1 MKFNK
6 PNIFISKCIEF
17 DNCRYDGSMIKSD
30 FVKNLKPYVSYIF
43 SCPEMDIGLTS
54 PREALRIIVEEGKE
68 KIVSSKSGNEVTE
81 EMVSYSKKKVEELKN
96 ENLDGFILKGRSP
109 SCGVKDVKMYK
120 SYGKA
125 PIIPKK
131 TSGVFGGIMDDEFN
145 LLPIEDEGRLTNF
158 TIREHFYTRVFTT
171 AGFKSRKKNL
181 KMVDLVNF
189 HSDNKYLFMA
199 YNQGRLKTLGK
210 IVANHDKKKVKEVYE
225 EYEKELLE
233 LLKTPSNKKRKRNTI
248 LHIFGYFSNGLSSD
262 EKSHFL
268 KLVDQYMADR
278 IPFSNLS
285 SVLEMWAL
293 RFDTE
298 YLKNQTIFNP
308 FPKELITVTDS
319 GKGL

>member
-1 MKFNK
+1 MEFNK

-17 DNCRYDGSMIKSD
+17 DYCRYDGSMINSD
-30 FVKNLKPYVSYIF
+30 FVKSLKPYVNYVY
-43 SCPEMDIGLTS
+43 SCPEMDIGLPS
-54 PREALRIIVEEGKE
+54 PREALRIVEEDGEE
-68 KIVSSKSGNEVTE
+68 KIVSSKSGKNVTK
-81 EMVSYSKKKVEELKN
+81 EMVSYSYKKAEKLKN

-131 TSGVFGGIMDDEFN
+131 TSGVFGGIIDDKFN
-145 LLPIEDEGRLTNF
+145 MLPIEDEGRLTNF
-158 TIREHFYTRVFTT
+158 TIREHFYTRIFTT
-171 AGFKSRKKNL
+171 SRFKSIKD
-181 KMVDLVNF
+181 KMKMSAIVNF

-233 LLKTPSNKKRKRNTI
+233 LLKTPSSKKRKRNTV
-248 LHIFGYFSNGLSSD
+248 LHIFGYFSKELSSS

-268 KLVDQYMADR
+268 KLIDQYMDDR
-278 IPFSNLS
+278 IPFSNLT
-285 SVLEMWAL
+285 SVLEMWSL

-298 YLKNQTIFNP
+298 YLMNQTIFNP